1 MELFGDDNTHAAI
14 LQPLLPGWI
23 RHCRTHLVS
32 AQVLLVPLT
41 RFGKGPVTTYPMP
54 QLRILLYGRWR
65 LEQLLDVGE
74 GSSSS
79 CRVNHD
85 AGVDFFIGKNATEST
100 QKSFDCIDRCGDIS
114 FAGKDAVSQC
124 GMEFKDHFVHVTSWI
139 YCQRLSFESFLIG
152 IIRRI
157 ALFFFFFSR

>member
-54 QLRILLYGRWR
+54 QLRILLYGR
-65 LEQLLDVGE
+65 
-74 GSSSS
+74 
-79 CRVNHD
+79 
-85 AGVDFFIGKNATEST
+85 
-100 QKSFDCIDRCGDIS
+100 
-114 FAGKDAVSQC
+114 
-124 GMEFKDHFVHVTSWI
+124 
-139 YCQRLSFESFLIG
+139 
-152 IIRRI
+152 
-157 ALFFFFFSR
+157 